1 MAKMYYY
8 TSTDTMCKILQ
19 NGNLFAT
26 NIKYMNDA
34 QEYLNGLAEIRKLC
48 LGKKLF
54 NNFFQNY
61 TEEQRSYFS
70 TILQEEMTEKRMN
83 EFMEDNNRYSISF
96 CRDKDLLSQ
105 WTTYA
110 RESGVSIAMDF
121 DDGQDLCFLFHAAF
135 SGLPEKIRYYT
146 QPKEILYLTEGRG
159 ESTYD
164 DTAKKILEQM
174 FPEGLIP
181 DDFKSKLL
189 DSWKNNSVY
198 IKQYDFYQ
206 EQEYRI
212 AFNYSYIEKN
222 GGCPRIDYRNDKH
235 VIKPYLD
242 VECENGWP
250 IVSVM
255 AGPGFN
261 QQIVYR
267 SIKFFLDH
275 ANIKSS
281 KLRLKRQWAKQ
292 IQSYLSFAVKEPCA
306 WIPKLEEDKEK
317 RQAEEWEQHFNDFS
331 QQLARII
338 VDNKADEIKKDEA
351 FSFYT
356 KVNDLVKEYCNLNRK
371 AEDCSLKIP
380 YFSKSGVIL
389 ECSQTP
395 YIY

>member
-8 TSTDTMCKILQ
+8 ASTDTMCKILQ

-34 QEYLNGLAEIRKLC
+34 QEYLNGLVEIRKLC
-48 LGKKLF
+48 LNQNLF
-54 NNFFQNY
+54 NKFFGNY
-61 TEEQRSYFS
+61 SKEQLDYFS
-70 TILQEEMTEKRMN
+70 TLLQEEMTEKRLK
-83 EFMEDNNRYSISF
+83 EFMEDDNRYSISF

-121 DDGQDLCFLFHAAF
+121 DNEQDLCFMFHEA
-135 SGLPEKIRYYT
+135 SLDSSEKLRYNT
-146 QPKEILYLTEGRG
+146 RPKEILYLTEGRG
-159 ESTYD
+159 ESSYEN
-164 DTAKKILEQM
+164 TAKKILGQM
-174 FPEGLIP
+174 FPEGLVP
-181 DDFKSKLL
+181 DDFKSQLL
-189 DSWKNNSVY
+189 DNWKNNSVY

-212 AFNYSYIEKN
+212 AFNYPFIGKD
-222 GGCPRIDYRNDKH
+222 GKHPRIDYRNDKH

-250 IVSVM
+250 IISVM

-281 KLRLKRQWAKQ
+281 KLHLTVQWAQQ
-292 IQSYLSFAVKEPCA
+292 IQSYLSSVIKNPYA
-306 WIPKLEEDKEK
+306 WIQELDDDKK
-317 RQAEEWEQHFNDFS
+317 VQAAEWEQHFDTFS
-331 QQLARII
+331 QQLSEII
-338 VDNKADEIKKDEA
+338 SSNNTEEIKKDEA
-351 FSFYT
+351 FSFYN
-356 KVNDLVKEYCNLNRK
+356 KVTDLVNEYYSLNTK
-371 AEDCSLKIP
+371 AGGDSLQIP
-380 YFSKSGVIL
+380 YFSKSGIIL
-389 ECSQTP
+389 ECSQIP